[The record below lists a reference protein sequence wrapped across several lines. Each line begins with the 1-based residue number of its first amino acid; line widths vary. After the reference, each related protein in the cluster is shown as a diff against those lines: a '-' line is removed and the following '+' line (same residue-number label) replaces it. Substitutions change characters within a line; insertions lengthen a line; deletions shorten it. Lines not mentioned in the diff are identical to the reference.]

1 MEFFIFAFNL
11 TKEGRAMFNLIK
23 KRKPAPITTQNYE
36 NIDLCII
43 MPVFFNQKDT
53 KSLTDS
59 LRVYAGYAP
68 ELMRRIQFIIVD
80 DHSPIPISIPEDIN
94 LNILLFRVTD
104 DIQWNQAGARN
115 LGATY
120 ATSQR
125 MILTDCDHM
134 FTEKLLYKII
144 DSRVPTKKIFIFKRE
159 TMDGKPINSACNIFY
174 ISKSTFFSTLGYD
187 EEFCGYYGYEDVMFR
202 YFQKRIG
209 HRLRYFTYKY
219 KIISTTVDREN
230 SYHDL
235 VRDTDRNEKLM
246 EKKKELLLNSCDP
259 FACHSRLFLNFKY
272 EKVMDRRVQ

>member
-1 MEFFIFAFNL
+1 
-11 TKEGRAMFNLIK
+11 MFNLLK
-23 KRKPAPITTQNYE
+23 KRKSTPITTQNYE

-59 LRVYAGYAP
+59 LRVYAEYDP
-68 ELMRRIQFIIVD
+68 ELIRRIQFIIVD
-80 DHSPIPISIPEDIN
+80 DHSPIPISIPEDIR
-94 LNILLFRVTD
+94 LNILLFRITD

-134 FTEKLLYKII
+134 FTEKLLYKIV
-144 DSRVPTKKIFIFKRE
+144 DSPIPNKCIYVFKRE
-159 TMDGKPINSACNIFY
+159 TNDGKPMKSHCNMFY
-174 ISKSTFFSTLGYD
+174 LTKSQFFSALAYD
-187 EEFCGYYGYEDVMFR
+187 EEFCGYYGYEDLLFKDFLKKIGYRFR
-202 YFQKRIG
+202 YFSY
-209 HRLRYFTYKY
+209 RLKVY
-219 KIISTTVDREN
+219 TTDFDREN

-246 EKKKELLLNSCDP
+246 KKKKELLLNSCDP

-272 EKVMDRRVQ
+272 EKVMDRRAQ